1 MKIECKLK
9 RNGGSKVDIDGI
21 EYHFEPLN
29 DGAHVADVEDKD
41 HIDRFL
47 AISEGYRVYH
57 GELAPEGKPQT
68 IAAAVG
74 LAVKPEEKTREG
86 AFLYGSS
93 DHASQYTI
101 GDATYSLGD
110 IVRKAFEASQLSED
124 DWNALEE
131 EDRAAR
137 IDIVLDDLQTAF
149 ELSEASKP
157 DPVKSQTPAPEQTPA
172 AAPEQTQQ
180 PAPEPVKAP
189 APEAKAPVKKAA
201 PKAAAKTATKA
212 PVKKSTT
219 KAAE

>member
-74 LAVKPEEKTREG
+74 LVVNPEQKTREG
-86 AFLYGSS
+86 SFLHGSS
-93 DHASQYTI
+93 DHAAQYTI
-101 GDATYSLGD
+101 GDTTYSLGD
-110 IVRKAFEASQLSED
+110 LVKKAFEASQLSED
-124 DWNALEE
+124 DWNELDE

-149 ELSEASKP
+149 ELSEANKP
-157 DPVKSQTPAPEQTPA
+157 DAVIKP
-172 AAPEQTQQ
+172 APEQTQQ
-180 PAPEPVKAP
+180 L
-189 APEAKAPVKKAA
+189 APEAKSPAKK
-201 PKAAAKTATKA
+201 PAAK
-212 PVKKSTT
+212 
-219 KAAE
+219 AE